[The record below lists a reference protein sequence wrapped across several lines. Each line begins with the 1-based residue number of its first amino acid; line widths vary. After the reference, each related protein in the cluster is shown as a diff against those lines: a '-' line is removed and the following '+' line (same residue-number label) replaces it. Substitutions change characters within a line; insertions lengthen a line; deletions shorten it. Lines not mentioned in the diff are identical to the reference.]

1 MSTAK
6 GHEIAKAYIS
16 LTVKASGI
24 KSQIEQHLGKVDV
37 SQHGQAI
44 GSRLSEKI
52 GNALK
57 TGLKVSATTAAA
69 VLGTA
74 LTKGFG
80 RLKAIE
86 DAQAKMRGL
95 GYDADTISA
104 AMTNALNSV
113 KGTAFGLGDAAKVA
127 SQVMAAGIQ
136 PGADLERTLKAVS
149 NAAALAGA
157 DFGEM
162 GSIFAKAATQANG
175 VQNDVLAQ
183 LADRGI
189 PIYQKL
195 AEVLNVTAGEVFKLA
210 SEGKVDFAT
219 FQQAAELAAG
229 SAAEAMGGTTTGAF
243 NNMNAALGRL
253 GAKILED
260 IFPLIAPLFQNIT
273 AWLDTATANVEPL
286 IEEFKRFAGYS
297 LANLKTAWEWFL
309 DNSSWI
315 GTITA
320 AIVAGVVAW
329 KTYIAVTTAWK
340 TVIIAAQVAQAAFNA
355 VLAANP
361 IGLIIT
367 AIAALAAGLTWFFT
381 QTELGQQ
388 VWAEFTRFLGE
399 AWANISAWFKELW
412 ETSLKPV
419 FDAIGAIVTWLWEN
433 ILQPIV
439 NLIVG
444 YIQFLGQWYTWL
456 WESIISP
463 IIQVWAA
470 IFTWLWENILSP
482 VINFIVGYIQFL
494 GSYYTWLWETI
505 VQPVINAI
513 GAIITWLWENII
525 KPVFD
530 FIVWSIEVLA
540 AAFTWLWENAIQP
553 AVSAISDIV
562 TWLYETIIKP
572 VFDAIGATIKWVW
585 ENLIKP
591 AFNRF
596 QEHLNTLGA
605 VFTWLYE
612 TIIKPVWDAI
622 STVISTV
629 WENGIKPVIDTLVK
643 IVQEDPK
650 KAFEAARDAIGEAWA
665 GIQSLAKEP
674 VRFVVDTVINGL
686 IDTINLIPGV
696 NLARIS
702 LPKGFR
708 DGGYTGN
715 FGYNTVA
722 GIVHGNEH
730 VIRAESRRKLEAK
743 HPGLL
748 DHMNR
753 TGTIPGYRTGGLVT
767 PLKAGSYRVS
777 QQFHAGHN
785 GIDLA
790 AAAGTP
796 VLAAASGTAQMVAT
810 VPMGGKEIYLQHGQ
824 GGHGTRYSHLSRFAT
839 RQGQQ
844 VQQGQIIG
852 YVGSTGM
859 STGPHLH
866 YMVHVPPGDGG
877 AGRAYRNFTNPAPY
891 MNGTAKMLGEAWN
904 PLTGLIDFVTN
915 EIKKAFPAGGMWI
928 DTAAQVA
935 KQTAQKLIDIFTPKI
950 GSDTGHTGKP
960 TLYDKGGWLN
970 PGLSLIA
977 NKTGK
982 PEPILTSSQWDDV
995 SALAAG
1001 SAFPRRL
1008 VLTVEGREFT
1018 AFVREQASEVA
1029 DSKLEPMGS
1038 RQLQDHF
1045 GVR

>member
-482 VINFIVGYIQFL
+482 VINFI
-494 GSYYTWLWETI
+494 
-505 VQPVINAI
+505 I
-513 GAIITWLWENII
+513 G
-525 KPVFD
+525 
-530 FIVWSIEVLA
+530 
-540 AAFTWLWENAIQP
+540 
-553 AVSAISDIV
+553 
-562 TWLYETIIKP
+562 
-572 VFDAIGATIKWVW
+572 
-585 ENLIKP
+585 
-591 AFNRF
+591 
-596 QEHLNTLGA
+596 
-605 VFTWLYE
+605 
-612 TIIKPVWDAI
+612 
-622 STVISTV
+622 
-629 WENGIKPVIDTLVK
+629 
-643 IVQEDPK
+643 
-650 KAFEAARDAIGEAWA
+650 
-665 GIQSLAKEP
+665 
-674 VRFVVDTVINGL
+674 
-686 IDTINLIPGV
+686 
-696 NLARIS
+696 
-702 LPKGFR
+702 
-708 DGGYTGN
+708 
-715 FGYNTVA
+715 
-722 GIVHGNEH
+722 
-730 VIRAESRRKLEAK
+730 
-743 HPGLL
+743 
-748 DHMNR
+748 
-753 TGTIPGYRTGGLVT
+753 
-767 PLKAGSYRVS
+767 
-777 QQFHAGHN
+777 
-785 GIDLA
+785 
-790 AAAGTP
+790 
-796 VLAAASGTAQMVAT
+796 
-810 VPMGGKEIYLQHGQ
+810 
-824 GGHGTRYSHLSRFAT
+824 
-839 RQGQQ
+839 
-844 VQQGQIIG
+844 
-852 YVGSTGM
+852 
-859 STGPHLH
+859 
-866 YMVHVPPGDGG
+866 
-877 AGRAYRNFTNPAPY
+877 
-891 MNGTAKMLGEAWN
+891 
-904 PLTGLIDFVTN
+904 
-915 EIKKAFPAGGMWI
+915 
-928 DTAAQVA
+928 
-935 KQTAQKLIDIFTPKI
+935 
-950 GSDTGHTGKP
+950 
-960 TLYDKGGWLN
+960 
-970 PGLSLIA
+970 
-977 NKTGK
+977 
-982 PEPILTSSQWDDV
+982 
-995 SALAAG
+995 
-1001 SAFPRRL
+1001 
-1008 VLTVEGREFT
+1008 
-1018 AFVREQASEVA
+1018 
-1029 DSKLEPMGS
+1029 
-1038 RQLQDHF
+1038 
-1045 GVR
+1045 